1 MYSQSINFVAAG
13 VYKVST
19 RTEIPSQFIDG
30 HRSPMGPIDGHQW
43 SIDGHRWD
51 FSNVD
56 PIDGSSMD
64 HRWPIDGNR
73 NFRSQKFV
81 RLGRVQNFNKTLA
94 IWVFHSVYLNF
105 VWDFEGA
112 QTFYSEMKLYIVIH
126 IIYLCEKP
134 DSVDFPREKPQIFW
148 YKDVFSESIFCI
160 FQICFLLTRDDFL
173 SNGSLIPS
181 HFHAYNCSFAMF
193 SCFSREKLPNFLIQ
207 KRIFSQISASF
218 RYVFF
223 LQADGFL
230 SNGSLIPSH
239 FLAYNRDFARFF
251 DFPDKTSKFFD
262 TKTFFQSQVS
272 ASFRPFFLKADGFLS
287 NGSSIPS
294 HFHRY
299 DCNFA
304 RFSWFSRE
312 NFQIFWCKNVF

>member
-1 MYSQSINFVAAG
+1 MRI
-13 VYKVST
+13 
-19 RTEIPSQFIDG
+19 I
-30 HRSPMGPIDGHQW
+30 
-43 SIDGHRWD
+43 
-51 FSNVD
+51 
-56 PIDGSSMD
+56 
-64 HRWPIDGNR
+64 
-73 NFRSQKFV
+73 
-81 RLGRVQNFNKTLA
+81 A
-94 IWVFHSVYLNF
+94 ILPGFFL
-105 VWDFEGA
+105 
-112 QTFYSEMKLYIVIH
+112 
-126 IIYLCEKP
+126 
-134 DSVDFPREKPQIFW
+134 
-148 YKDVFSESIFCI
+148 I
-160 FQICFLLTRDDFL
+160 FQIKRPNFLIQRRIFRVNFLHISDMFSSSRDDFL

-181 HFHAYNCSFAMF
+181 HFHAYICSFAMF

-223 LQADGFL
+223 LQADVFL

-272 ASFRPFFLKADGFLS
+272 ASFRPFFLKAYGFLS

-304 RFSWFSRE
+304 RFS
-312 NFQIFWCKNVF
+312 